1 MLRILIV
8 DDHPLT
14 RDGVRDCLAHS
25 DHMEIVAEAS
35 DGEEALELARRF
47 SPDIV
52 LMDVNMP
59 RLNGMAATVLLLR
72 DNPTVRVLFLTMHEH
87 VDFIVEIMRCGARGC
102 VLKGAT
108 PPELIA
114 AVEKVAAGDTCFG
127 TAETA
132 RYLRRYQCAPP
143 CEIDAPFI
151 TLTER
156 ERQVIRLIGEGF
168 NNREIGLRLGVA
180 LRTVETYRERL
191 MRKLDLHDAA
201 GLRAYAAA
209 NLRISSL
216 ES

>member
-1 MLRILIV
+1 MVV

-14 RDGVRDCLAHS
+14 RDGVRACLEHS
-25 DHMEIVAEAS
+25 SHIEIVAEAS
-35 DGEEALELARRF
+35 DGEEALELARKF

-72 DNPTVRVLFLTMHEH
+72 ETPALRVIFLTMHEQ
-87 VDFIVEIMRCGARGC
+87 VDFIVEIMRCGGRGC
-102 VLKGAT
+102 VLKGAA
-108 PPELIA
+108 PEELIA
-114 AVEKVAAGDTCFG
+114 AIEKVAAGDTCFG
-127 TAETA
+127 VTETL
-132 RYLRRYQCAPP
+132 RYLRRYQAAPP
-143 CEIDAPFI
+143 CEIDIPLA

-156 ERQVIRLIGEGF
+156 ELQVVRLIGEGF
-168 NNREIGLRLGVA
+168 NNREISLRLGVA
-180 LRTVETYRERL
+180 LRTIETYRERL